1 MSGFSVREMGVG
13 AEIVGLCVDDP
24 LTPETAAALYRAW
37 LDHGFLLFRGV
48 STVERHLALTR
59 CFGELEIH
67 PVPEVRSKT
76 NPWLIELGAPMQGDG
91 ARVPTVFVFDD
102 GDMRIN
108 RIAWHRDTAY
118 APDICKGAML
128 RMLEVPEA
136 EGETMLADSAKAWD
150 DLPAEL
156 QQRLE
161 TLEFKA
167 TLRTAH
173 LRLTGRPGVFWND
186 VRLASDEEFP
196 GNAERAGRDG
206 QLDDRYPSVI
216 HPAVMTHPESGR
228 KCIFLSP
235 TYVDHFLGM
244 ERDESDALLA
254 WLTDHMLKPDYV
266 YKHRWQVDDAILWD
280 NRRMLHAGMGNRPDE
295 PRFGLRTTLAEPM
308 LTGRYVDPQASKPDL
323 QLND

>member
-1 MSGFSVREMGVG
+1 MSGFTVNEMEVG
-13 AEIVGLCVDDP
+13 AEIVGLAADDP
-24 LTPETAAALYRAW
+24 LEEDTAAALYRAW
-37 LDHGFLLFRGV
+37 LDHGFLLFRDV
-48 STVERHLALTR
+48 CSVDQHLALTR
-59 CFGELEIH
+59 CFGDLEIH

-76 NPWLIELGAPMQGDG
+76 NPYLIELGKPFEGEG
-91 ARVPTVFVFDD
+91 ARMPTVFVFDG

-128 RMLEVPEA
+128 RMLEVPEH

-150 DLPAEL
+150 GLPADV
-156 QQRLE
+156 QKRLE

-173 LRLTGRPGVFWND
+173 LRLTGRPGVFWNE
-186 VRLASDEEFP
+186 VRLASEEEFP
-196 GNAERAGRDG
+196 GNAERASRDG

-216 HPAVMTHPESGR
+216 HPAVLTHPESGR
-228 KCIFLSP
+228 KCIFISP
-235 TYVDHFLGM
+235 TYVDYFLGL
-244 ERDESDALLA
+244 ERDESDALLTY
-254 WLTDHMLKPDYV
+254 LTDHLLKPEYV
-266 YKHRWQVDDAILWD
+266 YKHRWRENDAILWD

-295 PRFGLRTTLAEPM
+295 PRFGLRTTLAEPL
-308 LTGRYVDPQASKPDL
+308 LTGRYFDPAATKPDL